1 MIMKERPILFS
12 GPMVRAIID
21 GRKTMTRR
29 VAKTDGLDLVGSC
42 GNSATGDVFLVGRDW
57 VGNTVPVKCPY
68 GLVGDRL
75 WVRETWGN
83 GWTSKP
89 VETDALCYKAT
100 PLKDQGFKICHR
112 WRPSIH
118 MPRWA
123 SRITLEITA
132 VRVERLQDITEED
145 AQKEGVESVLYCEE
159 RFWRAYGHNPL
170 PGGGELTATRD
181 AKRSFQTLWSSIN
194 GPDSWASNPWVWV
207 IEFRRVQP

>member
-1 MIMKERPILFS
+1 
-12 GPMVRAIID
+12 MVRAILD
-21 GRKTMTRR
+21 GRKTQTRR
-29 VAKTDGLDLVGSC
+29 RVKFEWCQSADDLMRQ
-42 GNSATGDVFLVGRDW
+42 AAFD
-57 VGNTVPVKCPY
+57 PAYKCPH
-68 GLVGDRL
+68 GVVGDRL
-75 WVRETWGN
+75 WVRETWAMEGTD
-83 GWTSKP
+83 GTS
-89 VETDALCYKAT
+89 
-100 PLKDQGFKICHR
+100 PLPLQYRADRDDWLACAK

-145 AQKEGVESVLYCEE
+145 AQKEGVESVLYREE